1 MAFRRF
7 SAPSI
12 VFLLLASALAQS
24 RGSGNLK
31 VRVTFPDGRACNSIV
46 RVQVMGGASTSP
58 VAEGYTNDAGM
69 TEFNNLEIGNYHLI
83 VSGEG
88 VNETDSGTFEMDNR
102 SASQYL
108 YVTVKPTKNAEQA
121 NIGMSRSP
129 TVGAADLNIPESA
142 AKEFDKATGLMAKQD
157 WKKAIERLNRALAI
171 YPKYVAAYN
180 NLGVVYARMGDRP
193 HERDAL
199 QKAVSLN
206 DHFAPAFVNLAK
218 MAIADRD
225 MPQAETLLD
234 RATAFD
240 PANTSALI
248 LLANVELLDHH
259 YDQAIATCQKAHTLA
274 QDSHAL
280 AHYIAARALEHESRL
295 SNAATEFQT
304 FLREEPT
311 GERAESVRKELA
323 VIQNQIH

>member
-1 MAFRRF
+1 MAFRPF
-7 SAPSI
+7 SAPLI
-12 VFLLLASALAQS
+12 VFLLLALASAQS

-31 VRVTFPDGRACNSIV
+31 VRVTFPDGHACNIVV
-46 RVQVMGGASTSP
+46 RVQVMGGASSSP

-69 TEFNNLEIGNYHLI
+69 IEFSNLEIGTYHLI

-88 VNETDSGTFEMDNR
+88 IDAADSGTFEVDNR
-102 SASQYL
+102 RTSQYL
-108 YVTVKPTKNAEQA
+108 YVMVKPTRNSDQA
-121 NIGMSRSP
+121 NVGMSGSP
-129 TVGAADLNIPESA
+129 TVGSADLNIPESA

-180 NLGVVYARMGDRP
+180 NLGVVYARMGDRS

-206 DHFAPAFVNLAK
+206 DHFAPAFINLAK

-225 MPQAETLLD
+225 MPQAEILLD
-234 RATAFD
+234 KATAFD
-240 PANTSALI
+240 PANSSALI

-259 YDQAIATCQKAHTLA
+259 YDQAIATCHKAHNMA

-280 AHYIAARALEHESRL
+280 AHYIAARALEHESRPTD
-295 SNAATEFQT
+295 AAAEFQT

-311 GERAESVRKELA
+311 GDRAESVRRELA
-323 VIQNQIH
+323 VIQNQIR